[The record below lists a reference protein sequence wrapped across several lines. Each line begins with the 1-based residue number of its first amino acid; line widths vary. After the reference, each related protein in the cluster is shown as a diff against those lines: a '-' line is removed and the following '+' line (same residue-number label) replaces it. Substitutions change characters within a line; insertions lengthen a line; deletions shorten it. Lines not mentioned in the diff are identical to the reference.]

1 MVLNFRVIMMCSFNV
16 GVGIWLR
23 IASPW
28 LKECS
33 SISLFLMKQISYQM
47 LEGICETGSVSS
59 ESVVK
64 GFLFAN
70 TRGGSFLVKVLL
82 IVKEIQWIILADQ
95 V

>member
-1 MVLNFRVIMMCSFNV
+1 MVLNFTVIMMCRFNV

-33 SISLFLMKQISYQM
+33 SISLFLMKQISYPM

-70 TRGGSFLVKVLL
+70 TRGLVKALL